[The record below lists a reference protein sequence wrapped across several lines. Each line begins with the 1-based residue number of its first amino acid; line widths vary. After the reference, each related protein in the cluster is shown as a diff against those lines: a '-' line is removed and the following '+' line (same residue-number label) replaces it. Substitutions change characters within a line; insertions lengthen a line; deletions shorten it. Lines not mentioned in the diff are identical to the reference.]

1 MRIRL
6 TTCTKVV
13 AALAVAVVAVSAAG
27 PAHASN
33 MGFKLNKVITALGA
47 FPVGRN
53 EVALPFKNPY
63 VTSIDVCTQ
72 LALPAGATVQQTNAN
87 TGGINS
93 TTCPA
98 GAPYNLILKVGI
110 RIGTPSTVNSIIVG
124 SDIPGSSVSL
134 FPLGSSPKGNN
145 FIPVLYHT
153 TAVTAEQLCGQ
164 FGMASGTIQTFNAAT
179 GGLLSE
185 TCGGVDTGVALRLGE
200 SVLVKTTAVGTLTPV
215 PAHF

>member
-1 MRIRL
+1 MRLRL

-13 AALAVAVVAVSAAG
+13 AALAVAVVAVAAAG

-33 MGFKLNKVITALGA
+33 MGFKLNKVLTGTGA
-47 FPVGRN
+47 FPIGRN

-63 VTSIDVCTQ
+63 ASSINVCTS
-72 LALPAGATVQQTNAN
+72 LALPAGSTVQQVNAQ

-98 GAPYNLILKVGI
+98 GAPYNLLPKVGI
-110 RIGTPSTVNSIIVG
+110 RIATPSTVNAIIVG
-124 SDIPGSSVSL
+124 SDIPGSTISL
-134 FPLGSSPKGNN
+134 FPLGAFPKGNN

-153 TAVTAEQLCGQ
+153 TAVTAENLCTQ
-164 FGMASGTIQTFNAAT
+164 FGLTSGTIQTFNAAT
-179 GGLLSE
+179 GNLASE
-185 TCGGVDTGVALRLGE
+185 TCGGVDTNVNLRLGE
-200 SVLVKTTAVGTLTPV
+200 SVLIRTTSASTITAT

>member
-1 MRIRL
+1 MRLRL

-13 AALAVAVVAVSAAG
+13 AALAVAAVAVTAAG

-33 MGFKLNKVITALGA
+33 MGFKLNKVLTGQGA
-47 FPVGRN
+47 FPIGKN

-72 LALPAGATVQQTNAN
+72 FALPAGAQVQQINAN
-87 TGGINS
+87 TGSANS

-98 GAPYNLILKVGI
+98 GAPYNLLAKVGI
-110 RIGTPSTVNSIIVG
+110 RILTPSTVNSIVVG
-124 SDIPGSSVSL
+124 SDIPGSTVSL
-134 FPLGSSPKGNN
+134 FPLGAFPRGQN

-153 TAVTAEQLCGQ
+153 TAVTAENLCGQ
-164 FGMASGTIQTFNAAT
+164 FGLSGGTIQTFNAAL
-179 GGLLSE
+179 GSAASE
-185 TCGGVDTGVALRLGE
+185 TCGGVDTNVALRLGE
-200 SVLVKTTAVGTLTPV
+200 SVLIQTNSAVTLTAT